1 MIGRREF
8 LIATGAFAAAGL
20 ARPNLAS
27 AQPAGADEIK
37 SGLRTI
43 TYNVLACNGY
53 PRGRANKERL
63 ARAQNQ
69 MATRFALELALYE
82 PDIVSFQE
90 APTEKTVASI
100 AEQMGMRYAYFA
112 PGISSFKGYPIGFP
126 GAIITRYKIV
136 EAENCPLI
144 RGSRPEDLFT
154 RHWSRAVLQTDAE
167 ELAFFS
173 GHLHPS
179 SAAIRAR
186 EITEMLAVMEK
197 DMQSGR
203 SFLFQGDLNH
213 RPDGPEYKRWVDAG
227 LRDTFA
233 AKGVGQPFTANS
245 IKPRTRIDYV
255 WAHGPIADR
264 LRECRVLFEGAFR
277 TNPDDPNSFAL
288 SDHLPVMATFV
299 RKRGLTQA

>member
-1 MIGRREF
+1 MIDRREF
-8 LIATGAFAAAGL
+8 LMAGGAFAAAGL
-20 ARPNLAS
+20 ARPGLVL
-27 AQPAGADEIK
+27 AQPAGTDDVK
-37 SGLRTI
+37 PGLRTI

-53 PRGRANKERL
+53 PRGRANEERL
-63 ARAQNQ
+63 ASAQKQ
-69 MATRFALELALYE
+69 MAARFALELALYE

-90 APTEKTVASI
+90 GPTEKTVASI

-144 RGSRPEDLFT
+144 QGSRPEDLFT
-154 RHWSRAVLQTDAE
+154 RHWGRAVLRTATE

-179 SAAIRAR
+179 SADIRAR
-186 EITEMLAVMEK
+186 EIAEMLAVMEK
-197 DMQSGR
+197 DIRSGR

-213 RPDGPEYKRWVDAG
+213 RPTGPEYKRWVDVG
-227 LRDTFA
+227 LTDTFA
-233 AKGVGQPFTANS
+233 AKGVGQPFTSGS
-245 IKPRTRIDYV
+245 IKPRGRIDYI

-288 SDHLPVMATFV
+288 SDHVPVMATF
-299 RKRGLTQA
+299 G